1 MNSSTLSARPLNGAL
16 KVFFRDAVRVA
27 FGRPKQAAAF
37 IRFLWRLRRS
47 ARIRADWQ
55 RRGVQVP
62 PIIIYSV
69 TDRCN
74 LTCQGCYAQS
84 FPHAP
89 NSELSAED
97 MRRVFQ
103 EARDLGVSFF
113 VLAGG
118 EPLLRPELAGILAEF
133 PEFIFLVF
141 TNGLLLTD
149 EWLTVLRRQPHI
161 VPLLSLEGDR
171 DMTDGRRGPGTYDR
185 VLTMFGRLKRRG
197 VFFGTSLT
205 LTRTNFATVTS
216 TGFTRDLVGAGVK
229 FFLYLE
235 YTPTVAGTE
244 ALVLAPDQ
252 RSAMP
257 DILGSLRAGHPALF
271 IAVPWDEDDV
281 GGCLAAGR
289 GFIHINAAGAV
300 EPCPFAPFSD
310 VSLRDKPLREAL
322 RSSLLADIRSRP
334 ELARETGG
342 GCILWKERE
351 LVTSLLRQDPQAV
364 SAPSQ
369 Q

>member
-1 MNSSTLSARPLNGAL
+1 MSPSPISARPLSGAL
-16 KVFFRDAVRVA
+16 RVFFRDAVRVA
-27 FGRPKQAAAF
+27 LGRPRQAAAF
-37 IRFLWRLRRS
+37 IRFLWHLRTS
-47 ARIRADWQ
+47 ARRRAYWLK
-55 RRGVQVP
+55 RGVQVP

-74 LTCQGCYAQS
+74 LACRGCYAQS
-84 FPHAP
+84 FPRDEAA
-89 NSELSAED
+89 EMSADD
-97 MRRVFQ
+97 MRRLFR
-103 EARDLGVSFF
+103 EARELGVSFF

-118 EPLLRPELAGILAEF
+118 EPLLRPELREILAEF

-149 EWLTVLRRQPHI
+149 DWLAALRRRPHI

-171 DMTDGRRGPGTYDR
+171 DMTDGRRGSGTYDQ
-185 VLTMFGRLKRRG
+185 VLDAFRRLKQRG

-205 LTRTNFATVTS
+205 LTRTNFDTVTS
-216 TGFTRDLVGAGVK
+216 AGMTGSLVQTGVK

-235 YTPTVAGTE
+235 YTPTVEGTE

-252 RSAMP
+252 RAAMRDVLSA
-257 DILGSLRAGHPALF
+257 SRTAFPALF

-322 RSSLLADIRSRP
+322 RSGFLAEIRKHP

-342 GCILWKERE
+342 GCVLWKERKF
-351 LVTSLLRQDPQAV
+351 VASLLAGSPAASRDR
-364 SAPSQ
+364 
-369 Q
+369 

>member
-1 MNSSTLSARPLNGAL
+1 MTPSALNTRRLSGAL
-16 KVFFRDAVRVA
+16 KVFFWNAVRIA
-27 FGRPKQAAAF
+27 LGRPRQAAAF
-37 IRFLWRLRRS
+37 IRFLWWLRKS
-47 ARIRADWQ
+47 ARRRAIWK

-74 LTCQGCYAQS
+74 LACQGCYAQS
-84 FPHAP
+84 FPQD
-89 NSELSAED
+89 EGTEFSAED
-97 MRRVFQ
+97 MRRMFK
-103 EARDLGVSFF
+103 EARELGVSFF

-149 EWLTVLRRQPHI
+149 EWLSVLRRQPHI

-171 DMTDGRRGPGTYDR
+171 DMTDGRRGPGTYDK
-185 VLTMFGRLKRRG
+185 VQDAFVRLKRRG
-197 VFFGTSLT
+197 IFFGTSLT
-205 LTRTNFATVTS
+205 LTRTNFEMVTS
-216 TGFTRDLVGAGVK
+216 AGLTRNLVQAGVK

-235 YTPTVAGTE
+235 YTPTVEGTE
-244 ALVLAPDQ
+244 GLVLAPDQ
-252 RSAMP
+252 RSAVR
-257 DILGSLRAGHPALF
+257 DILSSFRTGFPALF

-289 GFIHINAAGAV
+289 GFIHISAAGAV

-310 VSLRDKPLREAL
+310 ISLRDKPLREAL
-322 RSSLLADIRSRP
+322 RSNFLNEIRNRP
-334 ELARETGG
+334 ELGRETGG
-342 GCILWKERE
+342 GCVLWKERE
-351 LVTSLLRQDPQAV
+351 LVMSLLKQAKAR
-364 SAPSQ
+364 SNPD
-369 Q
+369 